1 MTFLTVL
8 GVTEKLCSFKL
19 VLEGK
24 AGKEIHKS
32 SILEFLDKNPAILL
46 YQLQKTILC
55 AYEYRRYSIFTFFEN
70 TINNSPKVL
79 RATFLGS
86 N

>member
-8 GVTEKLCSFKL
+8 GVTEKLCSFRL

-32 SILEFLDKNPAILL
+32 SILEFLDKNPANNFALSDAEDN
-46 YQLQKTILC
+46 TLC
-55 AYEYRRYSIFTFFEN
+55 
-70 TINNSPKVL
+70 L
-79 RATFLGS
+79 
-86 N
+86 